1 MGKSIID
8 LLSVTTVG
16 LDLAKHVFQ
25 VASLLHAAIQPR
37 VQRIGRLE
45 QPPGQDRRE
54 AREGPPG
61 AVVGVVRLTG
71 EAR

>member
-1 MGKSIID
+1 
-8 LLSVTTVG
+8 
-16 LDLAKHVFQ
+16 

-45 QPPGQDRRE
+45 QPPGQDQRE
-54 AREGPPG
+54 AREGSPG
-61 AVVGVVRLTG
+61 DVVRVVRLTG